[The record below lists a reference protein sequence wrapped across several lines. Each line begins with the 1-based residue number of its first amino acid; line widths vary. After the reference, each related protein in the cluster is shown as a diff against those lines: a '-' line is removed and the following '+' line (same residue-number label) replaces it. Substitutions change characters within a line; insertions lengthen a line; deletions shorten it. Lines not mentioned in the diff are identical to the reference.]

1 MCHLFELARA
11 SPPSSRFLLSS
22 SPHPAPCFPF
32 FCRAKLRQHTPM
44 LAGQKT
50 CKPTTKNNQP
60 NEGKAWRFLPDIRV
74 APVRFPRLF
83 APLHALPKHSS
94 GFALSQGGQQP
105 LRGYKTL
112 FATPSKI
119 GALRH
124 KINTGKAEEE
134 KTKHDPPCEKK
145 AKRGMM
151 APHAS

>member
-32 FCRAKLRQHTPM
+32 FCRAKLRQHTQM

-94 GFALSQGGQQP
+94 GFALSQWEQQFHKGIENP
-105 LRGYKTL
+105 LRD
-112 FATPSKI
+112 PSKN
-119 GALRH
+119 R
-124 KINTGKAEEE
+124 NTTPQNQRRKNRGREN
-134 KTKHDPPCEKK
+134 KT
-145 AKRGMM
+145 
-151 APHAS
+151 